1 MSDSIERSIRTA
13 ELSLR
18 MEGFSVTDACKE
30 LCRKLLAGEI
40 TLQEYLTQVISV
52 EGKALYGVQHRRAY
66 RGLLSRDDL
75 PNE

>member
-30 LCRKLLAGEI
+30 LCRKLMAGEI
-40 TLQEYLTQVISV
+40 TLQEYLTQVISG
-52 EGKALYGVQHRRAY
+52 EGKA
-66 RGLLSRDDL
+66 
-75 PNE
+75 

>member
-40 TLQEYLTQVISV
+40 TLQENVTNLF
-52 EGKALYGVQHRRAY
+52 
-66 RGLLSRDDL
+66 
-75 PNE
+75 

>member
-1 MSDSIERSIRTA
+1 MQIHGYFVPAPLATAMVERSIRTA

-40 TLQEYLTQVISV
+40 TLQEYLTQVISG
-52 EGKALYGVQHRRAY
+52 EGKA
-66 RGLLSRDDL
+66 
-75 PNE
+75 

>member
-1 MSDSIERSIRTA
+1 MTIDRDWLLATLTDALECLSDSIDRSIRTA

-40 TLQEYLTQVISV
+40 TLQEYLTQVISG
-52 EGKALYGVQHRRAY
+52 EGKA
-66 RGLLSRDDL
+66 
-75 PNE
+75 